1 MAVRALEQEGLDQE
15 PEPPASLRDEQAP
28 PAPPPEGDIEVL
40 GTLVVD
46 RVAEIVELRHAL
58 AQQAAQLSLLRSELD
73 MWRTRALDQAALRKV
88 EAETARR
95 HERELVSEL
104 HRRMIEIDVL
114 SAELAWRRLR
124 WWQRMGRKTPA
135 TLDETPSSAP
145 R

>member
-15 PEPPASLRDEQAP
+15 PESPEPLHEQQA
-28 PAPPPEGDIEVL
+28 APPPDGDIEVL

-58 AQQAAQLSLLRSELD
+58 ATQGAQLALLRSELD
-73 MWRTRALDQAALRKV
+73 MWRTRALDEAALRKV
-88 EAETARR
+88 EAENGRR
-95 HERELVSEL
+95 RERELVSEI

-114 SAELAWRRLR
+114 TAELAWRRLR
-124 WWQRMGRKTPA
+124 WWHRMGRKAPATPA
-135 TLDETPSSAP
+135 ATAASAP